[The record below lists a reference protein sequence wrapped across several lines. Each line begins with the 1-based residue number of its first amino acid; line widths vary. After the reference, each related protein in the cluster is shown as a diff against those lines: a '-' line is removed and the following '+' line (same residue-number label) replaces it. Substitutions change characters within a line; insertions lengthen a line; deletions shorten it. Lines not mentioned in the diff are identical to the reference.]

1 MKLKNMRRSE
11 DTEQIHVCNWA
22 AWNEN
27 RYPELKWLHH
37 IPNGGSRNKAE
48 AVKLKSMGVKSGVSD
63 LHLPYAKGVYIG
75 LYIEMKYGT
84 GRHQDSQIEF
94 LHDMAKNGHYVAS
107 CYTAGDAITVLEEYL
122 QLDNMMEMLEPNDSI
137 WNEGKIKE
145 LKRRA
150 PKEVKE
156 WMTENDRA

>member
-37 IPNGGSRNKAE
+37 IPNG
-48 AVKLKSMGVKSGVSD
+48 
-63 LHLPYAKGVYIG
+63 
-75 LYIEMKYGT
+75 
-84 GRHQDSQIEF
+84 RHQDSQIEF
-94 LHDMAKNGHYVAS
+94 LHDMAKNGHYVAT

-145 LKRRA
+145 LKHRA